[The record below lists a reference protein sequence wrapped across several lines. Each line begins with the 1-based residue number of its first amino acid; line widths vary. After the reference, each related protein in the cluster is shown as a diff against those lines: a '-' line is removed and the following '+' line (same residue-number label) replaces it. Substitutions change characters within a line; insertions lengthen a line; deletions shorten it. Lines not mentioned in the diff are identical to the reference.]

1 MNQTVDE
8 TNESNRSIE
17 LIELISKLIKKE
29 NESKATTPC
38 YAKNG

>member
-29 NESKATTPC
+29 NESKGTTSC
-38 YAKNG
+38 YVKNG